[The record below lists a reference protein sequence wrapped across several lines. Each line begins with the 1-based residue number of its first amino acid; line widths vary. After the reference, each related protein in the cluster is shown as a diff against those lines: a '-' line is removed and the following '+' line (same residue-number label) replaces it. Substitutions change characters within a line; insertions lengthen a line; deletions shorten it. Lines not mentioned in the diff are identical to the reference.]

1 MSQIRVLIADDM
13 DLHRELL
20 TKLLERQTDI
30 VVIGEAGSPEEAVA
44 AAAELSPDVVLMDLR
59 MPRHDPQGG
68 IRAIRHIVDRHPQ
81 VKVLALTESD
91 DEMDVR
97 AAALAG
103 AIGYIVKSVKAAK
116 IAEAVRAAH
125 AGQGWLD
132 PSVTTYVLHDYRRA
146 SQESSLR
153 PGLTETEL
161 RVLQLVADGQT
172 TLEIAE
178 GLFVAEKTV
187 KNHLA
192 SIYRKLGVKN
202 RSHAVS
208 EGYRQG
214 LLQ

>member
-1 MSQIRVLIADDM
+1 MTQIRVLIADDM
-13 DLHRELL
+13 ALQRELL
-20 TKLLERQTDI
+20 GKLLERQPDI
-30 VVIGEAGSPEEAVA
+30 SVVGEAGSPEEAVSA
-44 AAAELSPDVVLMDLR
+44 TAELSPDVVLMDLR

-68 IRAIRHIVDRHPQ
+68 IRAIRQIVGSHPQ

-91 DEMDVR
+91 DETDVR
-97 AAALAG
+97 SAALAG
-103 AIGYIVKSVKAAK
+103 AIGYIVKSVKAAQ

-132 PSVTTYVLHDYRRA
+132 PSVTAYLLHDYRRA
-146 SQESSLR
+146 SQESPAR
-153 PGLTETEL
+153 PVLTQTEL
-161 RVLQLVADGQT
+161 RVLQLVAAGQT
-172 TLEIAE
+172 TAEIAE
-178 GLFVAEKTV
+178 EIFVAEKTV

-192 SIYRKLGVKN
+192 NIYRKLGVKN

>member
-1 MSQIRVLIADDM
+1 MTQIRVLIADDM
-13 DLHRELL
+13 GLQRELL
-20 TKLLERQTDI
+20 GKLLERQPDI
-30 VVIGEAGSPEEAVA
+30 SVVGEAGSPEEAVSA
-44 AAAELSPDVVLMDLR
+44 ISELSPDVVLMDLR

-68 IRAIRHIVDRHPQ
+68 IRAIRQVTDLHPG

-91 DEMDVR
+91 DEADVR

-103 AIGYIVKSVKAAK
+103 AVGYIVKSVKAAK

-132 PSVTTYVLHDYRRA
+132 PSVTAYLLHDYRRA
-146 SQESSLR
+146 SQESPAR
-153 PGLTETEL
+153 PALTETEL
-161 RVLQLVADGQT
+161 RILRLVAAGQT
-172 TLEIAE
+172 TVEIAE
-178 GLFVAEKTV
+178 ALFVAEKTV

-192 SIYRKLGVKN
+192 NVYRKLGVKN

-214 LLQ
+214 LLK

>member
-1 MSQIRVLIADDM
+1 MTQIRVLIADDM
-13 DLHRELL
+13 GLQRELL
-20 TKLLERQTDI
+20 GKLLERQPDI
-30 VVIGEAGSPEEAVA
+30 SVVGEAGSPEEAVSA
-44 AAAELSPDVVLMDLR
+44 VSELSPDVVLMDLR

-68 IRAIRHIVDRHPQ
+68 IRAIRQIADLHPG

-91 DEMDVR
+91 DEADVR

-132 PSVTTYVLHDYRRA
+132 PSVTAYLLHDYRRA
-146 SQESSLR
+146 SQESPAR
-153 PGLTETEL
+153 PALTEAEL
-161 RVLQLVADGQT
+161 RILQLVAAGKT
-172 TLEIAE
+172 TIEIAE
-178 GLFVAEKTV
+178 ELFVAEKTV

-192 SIYRKLGVKN
+192 NIYRKLGVKN

-214 LLQ
+214 LLK

>member
-1 MSQIRVLIADDM
+1 MTHIRVLIADDM
-13 DLHRELL
+13 ALQRELL
-20 TKLLERQTDI
+20 GKLLERQPDI
-30 VVIGEAGSPEEAVA
+30 SVVGEAGSPEEAVSA
-44 AAAELSPDVVLMDLR
+44 TAELSPDVVLMDLR

-68 IRAIRHIVDRHPQ
+68 IQAMRQIKESHPQ

-91 DEMDVR
+91 DETDVR

-103 AIGYIVKSVKAAK
+103 AIGYIVKSVKAGQ

-132 PSVTTYVLHDYRRA
+132 PSVTAYLLHDYRRA
-146 SQESSLR
+146 SQESAAR
-153 PGLTETEL
+153 PVLTQAEL
-161 RVLQLVADGQT
+161 RVLQLVAAGGT
-172 TLEIAE
+172 TAEIAE
-178 GLFVAEKTV
+178 QLFVAEKTV

-214 LLQ
+214 LLK

>member
-1 MSQIRVLIADDM
+1 MTQIRVLIADDM
-13 DLHRELL
+13 GLQRELL
-20 TKLLERQTDI
+20 GKLLERQPDI
-30 VVIGEAGSPEEAVA
+30 NVVGEAGSPEEAVSA
-44 AAAELSPDVVLMDLR
+44 ISELSPDVVLMDLR
-59 MPRHDPQGG
+59 MPRDDPQGG
-68 IRAIRHIVDRHPQ
+68 IRAIRQVTDLHPE

-91 DEMDVR
+91 AEADVR

-132 PSVTTYVLHDYRRA
+132 PSVTAYLLHDYRRA
-146 SQESSLR
+146 SQESPSR
-153 PGLTETEL
+153 PVLTETEL
-161 RVLQLVADGQT
+161 RILQLVAAGQT
-172 TLEIAE
+172 TVEIAE
-178 GLFVAEKTV
+178 ELFVAEKTV

-192 SIYRKLGVKN
+192 NIYRKLGVKN

-214 LLQ
+214 FLK